1 MTEERRQKLLQ
12 SSQGPGAEPFSQYNH
27 MKVTAVDDGTATVEL
42 VLQPDSLNCWGTP
55 HGGALF
61 TMADVAAGMADPA
74 AGGDLH
80 GVLQHRIPVRRPGNR
95 EAHRRG
101 HRGEDG
107 RAHGLQ
113 PHGHP
118 GRERQARRGP
128 ADGDVSDGPPA
139 GAVRAFFRR
148 HRGLHIW
155 LLSVC
160 GVLALYF
167 ALRTVPGLMT
177 RFSRGIIMPLERAV
191 AAVCYRASFSVAEL
205 LYAIAAGVV
214 LLWLGAA
221 VRRLITEKGRRGR
234 IVYRFVLT
242 VVCTVLTVYA
252 GFSLLWG
259 VNYYAESFQEQSGV
273 YARESTPEEL
283 ARVTEYFA
291 RQLAGCADQV
301 QRDENGLFAESR
313 ADIFA
318 HSVRV
323 FDGIYDEFPC
333 LVMEDRVP
341 KGVRFSTALSAM
353 DFTGFYFPFTGEAN
367 LNIDSPACYLPS
379 TIAHEMAHQRG
390 IASEQE
396 CNFIAIAASTTAQS
410 PAYRYSGWLMGFTYL
425 SNALY
430 RADQEAWKQVRV
442 LLPDTVVADLR
453 DNSAYWAEFEGPV
466 NDAAQKVYDS
476 FLKSSGE
483 SRGTQSYGTVVD
495 MLMAYYG

>member
-42 VLQPDSLNCWGTP
+42 ELQPDSLNCWGTP

-61 TMADVAAGMADPA
+61 TMADVAAGMALLTLRQEVTFTVSSSIEYLSA
-74 AGGDLH
+74 APGTGKLTAVGTVEKTGGHMGFSRTDI
-80 GVLQHRIPVRRPGNR
+80 RD
-95 EAHRRG
+95 EG
-101 HRGEDG
+101 HD
-107 RAHGLQ
+107 
-113 PHGHP
+113 
-118 GRERQARRGP
+118 
-128 ADGDVSDGPPA
+128 DPPA
-139 GAVRAFFRR
+139 EPGHQPR
-148 HRGLHIW
+148 HRGLHVW

-167 ALRTVPGLMT
+167 ALRPVPGLMT

-214 LLWLGAA
+214 LLWMGAT

-242 VVCTVLTVYA
+242 AVCTVLTVYA

-301 QRDENGLFAESR
+301 KRDENGLFAESR

-333 LVMEDRVP
+333 LVMEDHVP

>member
-1 MTEERRQKLLQ
+1 M
-12 SSQGPGAEPFSQYNH
+12 
-27 MKVTAVDDGTATVEL
+27 
-42 VLQPDSLNCWGTP
+42 
-55 HGGALF
+55 
-61 TMADVAAGMADPA
+61 
-74 AGGDLH
+74 
-80 GVLQHRIPVRRPGNR
+80 
-95 EAHRRG
+95 
-101 HRGEDG
+101 
-107 RAHGLQ
+107 
-113 PHGHP
+113 
-118 GRERQARRGP
+118 
-128 ADGDVSDGPPA
+128 
-139 GAVRAFFRR
+139 RAFFRR
-148 HRGLHIW
+148 HIW

-160 GVLALYF
+160 GVLGLYF

-214 LLWLGAA
+214 LLWMGAT
-221 VRRLITEKGRRGR
+221 VRRLMTEKGRRGR

-242 VVCTVLTVYA
+242 AVCTVLTVYA

-301 QRDENGLFAESR
+301 K
-313 ADIFA
+313 
-318 HSVRV
+318 RV

-333 LVMEDRVP
+333 LVMEDHVP

>member
-1 MTEERRQKLLQ
+1 M
-12 SSQGPGAEPFSQYNH
+12 
-27 MKVTAVDDGTATVEL
+27 
-42 VLQPDSLNCWGTP
+42 
-55 HGGALF
+55 
-61 TMADVAAGMADPA
+61 
-74 AGGDLH
+74 
-80 GVLQHRIPVRRPGNR
+80 
-95 EAHRRG
+95 
-101 HRGEDG
+101 
-107 RAHGLQ
+107 
-113 PHGHP
+113 
-118 GRERQARRGP
+118 
-128 ADGDVSDGPPA
+128 
-139 GAVRAFFRR
+139 RAFFRR

-390 IASEQE
+390 IA
-396 CNFIAIAASTTAQS
+396 
-410 PAYRYSGWLMGFTYL
+410 
-425 SNALY
+425 
-430 RADQEAWKQVRV
+430 
-442 LLPDTVVADLR
+442 
-453 DNSAYWAEFEGPV
+453 
-466 NDAAQKVYDS
+466 
-476 FLKSSGE
+476 
-483 SRGTQSYGTVVD
+483 
-495 MLMAYYG
+495 

>member
-1 MTEERRQKLLQ
+1 M
-12 SSQGPGAEPFSQYNH
+12 
-27 MKVTAVDDGTATVEL
+27 
-42 VLQPDSLNCWGTP
+42 
-55 HGGALF
+55 
-61 TMADVAAGMADPA
+61 
-74 AGGDLH
+74 
-80 GVLQHRIPVRRPGNR
+80 
-95 EAHRRG
+95 
-101 HRGEDG
+101 
-107 RAHGLQ
+107 
-113 PHGHP
+113 
-118 GRERQARRGP
+118 
-128 ADGDVSDGPPA
+128 
-139 GAVRAFFRR
+139 RAFFRR

-160 GVLALYF
+160 GVLGLYF

-191 AAVCYRASFSVAEL
+191 AAVCYRVSFSVAEMI
-205 LYAIAAGVV
+205 YAVAAGIV
-214 LLWLGAA
+214 LLWMGATL
-221 VRRLITEKGRRGR
+221 RRLITEKDHRGR

-242 VVCTVLTVYA
+242 AVCTVLTVYA

-291 RQLAGCADQV
+291 RQLADCADQV

-313 ADIFA
+313 DDIFA
-318 HSVRV
+318 HSMEV
-323 FDGIYDEFPC
+323 FDGIYEEFPC
-333 LVMEDRVP
+333 LVMEDHVP

-353 DFTGFYFPFTGEAN
+353 DFTGFYLPFTGEAN
-367 LNIDSPACYLPS
+367 LNIDSPVCYLPS

>member
-1 MTEERRQKLLQ
+1 M
-12 SSQGPGAEPFSQYNH
+12 
-27 MKVTAVDDGTATVEL
+27 
-42 VLQPDSLNCWGTP
+42 
-55 HGGALF
+55 
-61 TMADVAAGMADPA
+61 
-74 AGGDLH
+74 
-80 GVLQHRIPVRRPGNR
+80 
-95 EAHRRG
+95 
-101 HRGEDG
+101 
-107 RAHGLQ
+107 
-113 PHGHP
+113 
-118 GRERQARRGP
+118 
-128 ADGDVSDGPPA
+128 
-139 GAVRAFFRR
+139 
-148 HRGLHIW
+148 
-155 LLSVC
+155 C

-191 AAVCYRASFSVAEL
+191 ASVCYRASFSVAEL

-214 LLWLGAA
+214 LLWMGAT

-234 IVYRFVLT
+234 IVYRFALT
-242 VVCTVLTVYA
+242 AVCIVLTVYA

-301 QRDENGLFAESR
+301 KRDENGLFAESR

-318 HSVRV
+318 HSMEV

-333 LVMEDRVP
+333 LVMEDHVP

>member
-1 MTEERRQKLLQ
+1 MRVAIYTLGCKVNQYETQAMEQELQRRGHTLVDFE
-12 SSQGPGAEPFSQYNH
+12 SPADAYIINTCS
-27 MKVTAVDDGTATVEL
+27 VTAVSDKKSRQMIRRAKSRNPQAV
-42 VLQPDSLNCWGTP
+42 
-55 HGGALF
+55 
-61 TMADVAAGMADPA
+61 VAACGCYVQTHTPEAQELGIDLIGGTGDRMEFLTLLEQAAEDHRSRVAVDEALRRRTFEVLPAGGMAARTRAMLKVEDGCVNFCSYCIIPYA
-74 AGGDLH
+74 RG
-80 GVLQHRIPVRRPGNR
+80 PVRS
-95 EAHRRG
+95 
-101 HRGEDG
+101 
-107 RAHGLQ
+107 L
-113 PHGHP
+113 
-118 GRERQARRGP
+118 
-128 ADGDVSDGPPA
+128 
-139 GAVRAFFRR
+139 
-148 HRGLHIW
+148 
-155 LLSVC
+155 
-160 GVLALYF
+160 
-167 ALRTVPGLMT
+167 
-177 RFSRGIIMPLERAV
+177 PLERAV
-191 AAVCYRASFSVAEL
+191 AAVCYRADFSVAEL
-205 LYAIAAGVV
+205 LYAVAAGVI
-214 LLWLGAA
+214 LLWMGDT

-259 VNYYAESFQEQSGV
+259 VNYYAESFQKQSGV

-313 ADIFA
+313 DDIFA
-318 HSVRV
+318 DSVRV
-323 FDGIYDEFPC
+323 FDGVYDAFPC
-333 LVMEDRVP
+333 LVMEDHVP

>member
-1 MTEERRQKLLQ
+1 M
-12 SSQGPGAEPFSQYNH
+12 
-27 MKVTAVDDGTATVEL
+27 
-42 VLQPDSLNCWGTP
+42 
-55 HGGALF
+55 
-61 TMADVAAGMADPA
+61 
-74 AGGDLH
+74 
-80 GVLQHRIPVRRPGNR
+80 
-95 EAHRRG
+95 
-101 HRGEDG
+101 
-107 RAHGLQ
+107 
-113 PHGHP
+113 
-118 GRERQARRGP
+118 
-128 ADGDVSDGPPA
+128 
-139 GAVRAFFRR
+139 RAFFRR

-442 LLPDTVVADLR
+442 LQPDTVVADLR

>member
-1 MTEERRQKLLQ
+1 M
-12 SSQGPGAEPFSQYNH
+12 
-27 MKVTAVDDGTATVEL
+27 
-42 VLQPDSLNCWGTP
+42 
-55 HGGALF
+55 
-61 TMADVAAGMADPA
+61 
-74 AGGDLH
+74 
-80 GVLQHRIPVRRPGNR
+80 
-95 EAHRRG
+95 
-101 HRGEDG
+101 
-107 RAHGLQ
+107 
-113 PHGHP
+113 
-118 GRERQARRGP
+118 
-128 ADGDVSDGPPA
+128 
-139 GAVRAFFRR
+139 RAFFRR

-167 ALRTVPGLMT
+167 ALRPVPGLMT

-191 AAVCYRASFSVAEL
+191 AAVCYRADFSVAEL
-205 LYAIAAGVV
+205 LYAVAAGVI
-214 LLWLGAA
+214 LLWMGDT

-242 VVCTVLTVYA
+242 AVCTVLTVYA

-323 FDGIYDEFPC
+323 FDGIYEEFPC
-333 LVMEDRVP
+333 LVMEDHVP

-495 MLMAYYG
+495 LLVVYYKDAAFTHYVDKAIDMKQVVNTNKALVHLDKFGDKLLVTATIDNLLKGASGQAVQNMNLMFGLDETSGLRLKPSAF

>member
-1 MTEERRQKLLQ
+1 M
-12 SSQGPGAEPFSQYNH
+12 
-27 MKVTAVDDGTATVEL
+27 
-42 VLQPDSLNCWGTP
+42 
-55 HGGALF
+55 
-61 TMADVAAGMADPA
+61 
-74 AGGDLH
+74 
-80 GVLQHRIPVRRPGNR
+80 
-95 EAHRRG
+95 
-101 HRGEDG
+101 
-107 RAHGLQ
+107 
-113 PHGHP
+113 
-118 GRERQARRGP
+118 
-128 ADGDVSDGPPA
+128 
-139 GAVRAFFRR
+139 RAFFRR

-167 ALRTVPGLMT
+167 ALRPVPGLMT

-191 AAVCYRASFSVAEL
+191 AAVCYRADFSVAEL
-205 LYAIAAGVV
+205 LYAIAAGVI
-214 LLWLGAA
+214 LLWMGAT

-234 IVYRFVLT
+234 IVYRFALT
-242 VVCTVLTVYA
+242 AVCIVLTVYA

-301 QRDENGLFAESR
+301 KRDENGLFAESR

-318 HSVRV
+318 HSMEV

-333 LVMEDRVP
+333 LVMEDHVP

-430 RADQEAWKQVRV
+430 RADQEVWKQVRV